1 MKKYPIIKFK
11 QPAGEFAMLS
21 MPVYEL
27 MKIAYTS
34 KRTENSVLGIQRKI
48 NDNRINAIAKF
59 IDTEKDNIVF
69 PTPIILSLPYYK
81 EEIID
86 ETTTE
91 ITPETPQDFYELD
104 YDNNTF
110 EILKDNVR
118 FAKVID
124 GQHRLFGIEKSK
136 SFKTNNLELTLPVL
150 FVIGADIWTQAYL
163 FAKINGEQ
171 RQVPYSFVADLF
183 DLSPNRDIQTVSHK
197 IIKALNERQDS
208 ALNGCIKMLGIR
220 IDEDQTLSQG
230 TIARELQKLLGPK
243 GVLHK
248 YYTAKADNDLMNMFT
263 YYFNGIKNNW
273 TSDWYDTKGSII
285 RKTVGF
291 LGFIKAFPDI
301 FNFGLDHNN
310 LEEKFFDNVF
320 KAIKSYFDQN
330 NLQLTKDYYHSN
342 AAGASEL
349 RTDILSGFA
358 YYKQIDNK

>member
-21 MPVYEL
+21 MPVYDL

-34 KRTENSVLGIQRKI
+34 KRTDNSVLGIQRKI
-48 NDNRINAIAKF
+48 NDSRVNAIAKF

-69 PTPIILSLPYYK
+69 PTPIILSLPYYT

-86 ETTTE
+86 ESTTT
-91 ITPETPQDFYELD
+91 ITAETLQDFYTLD
-104 YDNNTF
+104 YDNNEFT
-110 EILKDNVR
+110 IIKDNIR

-124 GQHRLFGIEKSK
+124 GQHRLYGIEKSK
-136 SFKTNNLELTLPVL
+136 SFKSNSLDLTLPVL

-220 IDEDQTLSQG
+220 IDDDQTLSQG
-230 TIARELQKLLGPK
+230 TIAREFQKLLGPK

-248 YYTAKADNDLMNMFT
+248 YYKAEADEDLMNMFT

-273 TSDWYDTKGSII
+273 TSDWYDTKGSIV

-301 FNFGLDHNN
+301 LKFGLEHDN
-310 LEEKFFDNVF
+310 LEEEFFDDVF
-320 KAIKSYFDQN
+320 KSIKSYFDKN
-330 NLQLTKDYYHSN
+330 NLQLTKEGYHSN
-342 AAGASEL
+342 AAGASKL
-349 RTDILSGFA
+349 RSDILAGFA
-358 YYKQIDNK
+358 NYKQSYID